1 MFMYKIIIVMPE
13 SVSYSEIR
21 LLLYFKSSL
30 KKKEVNERPLG

>member
-13 SVSYSEIR
+13 SEIR